1 MEHVLL
7 SGGAAQGPADRL
19 SEELRLLKSSSGLTY
34 ARISERT
41 HYAKSS
47 WERWVNGK
55 QFPPRD
61 AVERIAAVCQAD
73 ERRLL
78 ELWTLAES
86 CRTTAAAPGAVGCS
100 GAPGEGG
107 AASPDRRQMA
117 LWSLTV
123 LALAL
128 TAGLARSVVQG
139 RELRRGTLPGGIPG
153 GALPGGIP
161 GGALPGGI
169 PGGGV

>member
-1 MEHVLL
+1 MDRLL
-7 SGGAAQGPADRL
+7 PSGEAQKGAVDRL
-19 SEELRLLKSSSGLTY
+19 SEELQSLKSSSGLTY
-34 ARISERT
+34 ARISEHT

-73 ERRLL
+73 ERHLL
-78 ELWTLAES
+78 ELWSQAEAS
-86 CRTTAAAPGAVGCS
+86 RTPAAAPGTAGRS
-100 GAPGEGG
+100 GTPGEGEP
-107 AASPDRRQMA
+107 ASPDHRQVA

-139 RELRRGTLPGGIPG
+139 RELRRGILPGGTLPGG
-153 GALPGGIP
+153 
-161 GGALPGGI
+161 
-169 PGGGV
+169 GV

>member
-1 MEHVLL
+1 MMDHVLQ
-7 SGGAAQGPADRL
+7 SGGASKDPADRL
-19 SEELRLLKSSSGLTY
+19 SEELRLLKSASGLTY
-34 ARISERT
+34 ARISEHT

-61 AVERIAAVCQAD
+61 AVERIAVVCQAD

-78 ELWTLAES
+78 ELWTLAEA
-86 CRTTAAAPGAVGCS
+86 CRTAPAAPVTAGRP
-100 GAPGEGG
+100 GAPGEGD
-107 AASPDRRQMA
+107 AASQDRRQMA

-128 TAGLARSVVQG
+128 TAGLARSVAQG
-139 RELRRGTLPGGIPG
+139 RELRRGTLPGG
-153 GALPGGIP
+153 GA
-161 GGALPGGI
+161 
-169 PGGGV
+169 

>member
-1 MEHVLL
+1 MDRVLT
-7 SGGAAQGPADRL
+7 SGGAPKDPADRL
-19 SEELRLLKSSSGLTY
+19 SEELQSLKSSSGLTY
-34 ARISERT
+34 ARISEHT

-61 AVERIAAVCQAD
+61 AVERIAAVCRAD
-73 ERRLL
+73 ERHLL
-78 ELWTLAES
+78 DLWSQAEA
-86 CRTTAAAPGAVGCS
+86 CRTQAAAPGVAVRAS
-100 GAPGEGG
+100 APAEGDAG
-107 AASPDRRQMA
+107 SPDPRQVA

-139 RELRRGTLPGGIPG
+139 RELRRGTLPGG
-153 GALPGGIP
+153 L
-161 GGALPGGI
+161 
-169 PGGGV
+169 

>member
-1 MEHVLL
+1 MDHVLL
-7 SGGAAQGPADRL
+7 SGGTPKGPADRL
-19 SEELRLLKSSSGLTY
+19 SEELQSLKSSSGLTY

-78 ELWTLAES
+78 ELWTLAEA
-86 CRTTAAAPGAVGCS
+86 CRTAAAAPAAARGATGGS

-107 AASPDRRQMA
+107 AASQDRRQMA

-128 TAGLARSVVQG
+128 TAGLARSVAQG
-139 RELRRGTLPGGIPG
+139 RELRRG
-153 GALPGGIP
+153 ALPGG
-161 GGALPGGI
+161 
-169 PGGGV
+169 GV

>member
-1 MEHVLL
+1 MDHVLV
-7 SGGAAQGPADRL
+7 SGGAPKDPADRL
-19 SEELRLLKSSSGLTY
+19 SEELQSLKSSSGLTY
-34 ARISERT
+34 ARISEHT

-61 AVERIAAVCQAD
+61 AVERIAVVCQAD

-78 ELWTLAES
+78 ELWTLAEA
-86 CRTTAAAPGAVGCS
+86 CRTSAAAPAAAAGAVGRS
-100 GAPGEGG
+100 GAPGEGD
-107 AASPDRRQMA
+107 AAAQDRRQMA

-128 TAGLARSVVQG
+128 TAGLARSVAQG
-139 RELRRGTLPGGIPG
+139 RELRRGTLPGGG
-153 GALPGGIP
+153 L
-161 GGALPGGI
+161 
-169 PGGGV
+169 

>member
-1 MEHVLL
+1 MDHVLL
-7 SGGAAQGPADRL
+7 SGGAPKGPADRL

-78 ELWTLAES
+78 ELWTQAEA
-86 CRTTAAAPGAVGCS
+86 CRTLAGTLAAAPAAAPGAVPGAAGRS
-100 GAPGEGG
+100 GAPGEGD
-107 AASPDRRQMA
+107 AALQDRRQKA
-117 LWSLTV
+117 VWSLTV

-128 TAGLARSVVQG
+128 TAGLARSVRQG
-139 RELRRGTLPGGIPG
+139 RELRRGTR
-153 GALPGGIP
+153 
-161 GGALPGGI
+161 
-169 PGGGV
+169 PGGGG

>member
-1 MEHVLL
+1 MMDHVPL
-7 SGGAAQGPADRL
+7 SGGTPKGPADRL
-19 SEELRLLKSSSGLTY
+19 CEELQSLKSSSGLTY

-78 ELWTLAES
+78 ELWTLAEA
-86 CRTTAAAPGAVGCS
+86 CRTPAAAPGAAPGAAGCG
-100 GAPGEGG
+100 GAPGEGD
-107 AASPDRRQMA
+107 AASPDRRQTV
-117 LWSLTV
+117 LLLLTV

-128 TAGLARSVVQG
+128 TAGLARSVALR
-139 RELRRGTLPGGIPG
+139 RELRRDTLS
-153 GALPGGIP
+153 
-161 GGALPGGI
+161 
-169 PGGGV
+169 GGGV

>member
-1 MEHVLL
+1 MDHVLL
-7 SGGAAQGPADRL
+7 SGGASKDPADRL

-34 ARISERT
+34 ARISEHT

-73 ERRLL
+73 ERHLL
-78 ELWTLAES
+78 ELWTRAEA
-86 CRTTAAAPGAVGCS
+86 CRTSASSLAAAPGAAGRS
-100 GAPGEGG
+100 GAPGEGD
-107 AASPDRRQMA
+107 AASQDRRQMA

-128 TAGLARSVVQG
+128 TAGLARSVAQG
-139 RELRRGTLPGGIPG
+139 RELRRGTLPGGG
-153 GALPGGIP
+153 L
-161 GGALPGGI
+161 
-169 PGGGV
+169 

>member
-1 MEHVLL
+1 MDHVLL
-7 SGGAAQGPADRL
+7 SGGTPKGPADRL
-19 SEELRLLKSSSGLTY
+19 SEELQSLKSSSGLTY

-78 ELWTLAES
+78 ELWTLAEA
-86 CRTTAAAPGAVGCS
+86 CRTAAAAPAAARGATGGS
-100 GAPGEGG
+100 GAPGEGD
-107 AASPDRRQMA
+107 AASQDRRQMA

-128 TAGLARSVVQG
+128 TAGLARSVAQG
-139 RELRRGTLPGGIPG
+139 RELRRG
-153 GALPGGIP
+153 ALPGG
-161 GGALPGGI
+161 
-169 PGGGV
+169 GV